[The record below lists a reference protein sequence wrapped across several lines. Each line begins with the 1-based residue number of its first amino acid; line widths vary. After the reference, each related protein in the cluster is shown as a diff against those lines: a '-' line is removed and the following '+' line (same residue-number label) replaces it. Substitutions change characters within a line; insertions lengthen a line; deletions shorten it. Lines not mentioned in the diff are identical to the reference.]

1 MAFVKPYNYVDGT
14 VLSGANQQLNDDAA
28 KKYINQ
34 GIVFADYA
42 DSNIDFDQIQ
52 SGELQPITNQY
63 RFVSGEV
70 LGQAVDKEV
79 VNRAYFTSNIKTGRQ
94 TADNPLIYQSIYST
108 GQTLYLSST
117 ADILITFGG
126 TFISS
131 ENEVEGKG
139 KWDSKIALRY
149 RDSTSNN
156 WQTIEG
162 TRSYS
167 FEETTAA
174 TAAPRDA
181 TDTSLLLAA
190 GYGDTVEAFYC
201 LRRWSGWTWIV
212 KGLPAGEYSFI
223 VMINAKVEQGYSSAR
238 SFTCEVF
245 YG

>member
-14 VLSGANQQLNDDAA
+14 VLSGANQQLNDDAV
-28 KKYINQ
+28 KKYVNQ

-70 LGQAVDKEV
+70 LGQAVDKET

-94 TADNPLIYQSIYST
+94 TAVDPLIYQSIYNT

-117 ADILITFGG
+117 ADILITFGA
-126 TFISS
+126 TFISN
-131 ENEVEGKG
+131 ENEVQGKG
-139 KWDSKIALRY
+139 KWDSKISLRY

-156 WQTIEG
+156 WETIEG

-167 FEETTAA
+167 FEETTAV
-174 TAAPRDA
+174 TAAPISA
-181 TDTSLLLAA
+181 TDESLLLAN
-190 GYGDTVEAFYC
+190 GYGDGVEAYYC
-201 LRRWSGWTWIV
+201 LRRWSGWTWVV

>member
-1 MAFVKPYNYVDGT
+1 MSFTKPYAYVDGN
-14 VLSGANQQLNDDAA
+14 VLSGANQQLNDDAV
-28 KKYINQ
+28 KKYVNQ

-70 LGQAVDKEV
+70 LGQFSDKEV

-94 TADNPLIYQSIYST
+94 TSTNPVQYQSIYNT

-126 TFISS
+126 TFISD
-131 ENEVEGKG
+131 ENEVQGKG

-156 WQTIEG
+156 WETIEG

-174 TAAPRDA
+174 TAAPRNA
-181 TDTSLLLAA
+181 TNTSLLLAN
-190 GYGDTVEAFYC
+190 GYGPTTDAQYC
-201 LRRWSGWTWIV
+201 LRRWSGWTWVV

-223 VMINAKVEQGYSSAR
+223 LMVSAKVEQGYSSAR